1 MSLRRNIVANYMG
14 AGWNALMNVAFVSV
28 YIHYLGAEAYGL
40 VGVFAVLQGLL
51 SLLDLGMAPTI
62 SREMARLSVTKGDA
76 FGARALLQSVEV
88 VACLMAVLIFVAL
101 WAGSGWLSA
110 HWLGANSLPAGVV
123 SHSIG
128 IMGALVGL
136 RILENVYRSALIGM
150 QRQVALNAI
159 LAVVATLRGAG
170 VCLVLAYVDHSP
182 GGFFVWQLLVAVA
195 SVLVYRTTVTS
206 MLPRAQMPTP
216 LSLSPLFTIWQF
228 AAGTMVVASMS
239 LLLTNLDKIL
249 LARLLPLD
257 EFGRYSLAVVIAQAP
272 LGLVAPVAQAF
283 YPRFTQFNATGVV
296 EELRLAYHQASQL
309 ITVLLGTATVFLL
322 LFGLPVLTAWTGNP
336 ALAAHIFPL
345 VALLSA
351 GSMING
357 FMTTPYY
364 LQLSAGWTRLTI
376 GVNAVALLVLI
387 PALLLL
393 VPRFGAVAAA
403 SLWLALNVAYL
414 LTIIPLMH
422 RRLLPGQQWVWYVKD
437 VMLPL
442 ALALV
447 VGAIL
452 RWAMGDVTLGL
463 FFWPVMVL
471 VGLLMLIGSALGSDR
486 LRDFARAQLSHFHA
500 KK

>member
-1 MSLRRNIVANYMG
+1 M
-14 AGWNALMNVAFVSV
+14 
-28 YIHYLGAEAYGL
+28 
-40 VGVFAVLQGLL
+40 
-51 SLLDLGMAPTI
+51 
-62 SREMARLSVTKGDA
+62 
-76 FGARALLQSVEV
+76 
-88 VACLMAVLIFVAL
+88 
-101 WAGSGWLSA
+101 
-110 HWLGANSLPAGVV
+110 
-123 SHSIG
+123 
-128 IMGALVGL
+128 
-136 RILENVYRSALIGM
+136 
-150 QRQVALNAI
+150 
-159 LAVVATLRGAG
+159 
-170 VCLVLAYVDHSP
+170 
-182 GGFFVWQLLVAVA
+182 
-195 SVLVYRTTVTS
+195 TVTS
-206 MLPRAQMPTP
+206 MLPSTQMPTP
-216 LSLSPLFTIWQF
+216 LSLAPLFTIWRF

-296 EELRLAYHQASQL
+296 DELRLAYHQASQL

-376 GVNAVALLVLI
+376 GINAVALLVLI

-422 RRLLPGQQWVWYVKD
+422 RRLLPGQQWIWYVKD
-437 VMLPL
+437 VMFPL
-442 ALALV
+442 ALALL

-452 RWAMGDVTLGL
+452 RWALGGVTLGL

-471 VGLLMLIGSALGSDR
+471 TGVLMLIGSALGSDR
-486 LRDFARAQLSHFHA
+486 LRDFARARLPHSHA
-500 KK
+500 EK